1 MLQILAQILM
11 DAQIFP
17 KEGQTKFQNEVLQN
31 PENEDGDQKDSASK
45 VHRPSTNSAEAKRV

>member
-1 MLQILAQILM
+1 M

-17 KEGQTKFQNEVLQN
+17 QEGQTKFQNEVLQN
-31 PENEDGDQKDSASK
+31 PENEDADQKDSASK